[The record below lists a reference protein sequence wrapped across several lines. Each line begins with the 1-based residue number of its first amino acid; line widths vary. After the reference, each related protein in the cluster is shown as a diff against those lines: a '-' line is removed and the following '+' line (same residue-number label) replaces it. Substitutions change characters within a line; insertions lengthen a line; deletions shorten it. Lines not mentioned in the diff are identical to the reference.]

1 MRSEDGSS
9 LPMGRKLHRIL
20 QLQVLH
26 EYAFPLLVHLPAY
39 RVDFERHHRSHAQ
52 PPRKLRLQ
60 SELLR
65 DDWLHLGSGAGL
77 HHYGLH
83 DFPLLPDLVRVHH
96 N

>member
-9 LPMGRKLHRIL
+9 LPLGRKLHRIL

-39 RVDFERHHRSHAQ
+39 RVDFEWHHRTHPK

-65 DDWLHLGSGAGL
+65 DDWLHPGSGARL
-77 HHYGLH
+77 HHHGLH
-83 DFPLLPDLVRVHH
+83 DVPLLSDLVRVHH
-96 N
+96 D